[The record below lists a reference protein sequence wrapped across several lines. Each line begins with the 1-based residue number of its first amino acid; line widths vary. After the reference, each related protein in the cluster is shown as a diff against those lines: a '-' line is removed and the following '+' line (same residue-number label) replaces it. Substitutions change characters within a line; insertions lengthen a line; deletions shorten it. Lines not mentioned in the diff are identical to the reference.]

1 MLYQG
6 ASSLLEK
13 AKDIISKQDIIDKTN
28 GGKFNIFTILER
40 DRSEVRHSRM
50 IAELLSSKGSH
61 GQGSSYLKYFY
72 DLFEQEFR
80 GRWIGNEPL
89 DAEEF
94 FKKAL
99 VSTEQS
105 HTQNNQRGF
114 IDIVIE
120 TPTHAII
127 IENKIDAGDQD
138 AQLVRYAKSK
148 NKNVLLIY
156 LTIDGKDASETS
168 KGSLKSENIVLL
180 SYSSHII
187 QWIEKCIEAS
197 MIFPPIRE
205 ILIQYEKLLRKITN
219 QNEENMDK
227 EIVALLLQEEHIKI
241 ANNIQ
246 KAFPMARAHIELK
259 FWKKLNELL
268 LPKILEKKFQNWEYT
283 DQEVIE
289 LILQRPK
296 QGSTIIEFFYPEK
309 YQEDRYFNF
318 GIGAD
323 GYDEKLYIVFYLCN
337 KNGDFIK
344 ESGKECVEKLDNPFL
359 TNNSYF
365 YFGESRSFY
374 YDGVMELID
383 THTCDQLAKDSMDSL
398 IPIID
403 TLIYSIEKYFNNK
416 KNNSS

>member
-1 MLYQG
+1 MYQE
-6 ASSLLEK
+6 ASNLLIQ
-13 AKDIISKQDIIDKTN
+13 ATNLISKQDNIEKTN
-28 GGKFNIFTILER
+28 GSKFNIFTILER

-61 GQGSSYLKYFY
+61 GQGNSYLKCFY
-72 DLFEQEFR
+72 DLFEKEFS
-80 GRWIGNEPL
+80 GHWIGNEL
-89 DAEEF
+89 IDVEDF
-94 FKKAL
+94 LKKAL

-105 HTQNNQRGF
+105 HIQNNQRGF

-127 IENKIDAGDQD
+127 IENKIDAMDQD

-148 NKNVLLIY
+148 NKNILIIY

-180 SYSSHII
+180 SYSSHIL
-187 QWIEKCIEAS
+187 QWIEKCIDNS
-197 MIFPPIRE
+197 VKFPAIYE
-205 ILIQYEKLLRKITN
+205 ILIQYKKLIRKITN
-219 QNEENMDK
+219 QNEENMNK
-227 EIVALLLQEEHIKI
+227 EIVELLLQEENIKI
-241 ANNIQ
+241 ANSIQ

-259 FWKKLNELL
+259 FWKRLNELL
-268 LPKILEKKFQNWEYT
+268 LPIILEKKFQNWEYT
-283 DQEVIE
+283 DQEVME

-323 GYDEKLYIVFYLCN
+323 GYDERLYIVFYLCN
-337 KNGDFIK
+337 ENGDFIK
-344 ESGKECVEKLDNPFL
+344 ESGKECIEKLDNPFS

-365 YFGESRSFY
+365 YFGQSRGFY
-374 YDGVMELID
+374 YDGAMELID
-383 THTCDQLAKDSMDSL
+383 TKTCDQLAKDSIDSL
-398 IPIID
+398 LPIID
-403 TLIYSIEKYFNNK
+403 ALQYSLEKYFNNTK
-416 KNNSS
+416 K